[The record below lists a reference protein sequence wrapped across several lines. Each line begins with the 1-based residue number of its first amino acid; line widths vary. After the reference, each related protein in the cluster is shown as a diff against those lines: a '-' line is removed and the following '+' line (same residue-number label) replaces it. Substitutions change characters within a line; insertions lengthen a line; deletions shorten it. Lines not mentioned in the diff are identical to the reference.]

1 MKVRTTLTLALATL
15 LVQATAVCAAAYKA
29 KGMEPAPQR

>member
-1 MKVRTTLTLALATL
+1 MKVRTTLALATL